1 MEKKLVIPVEIRSRE
16 LDAAIVLTNQAIKK
30 GWTVFLGQKQHIWPM
45 IELLKGSV
53 YFLKSIVPGEYDNL
67 KKIKKNKNFIT
78 SLDIEG
84 LNMGVE
90 PIGVTRRYSK
100 QTIEIADRLFFWGL
114 NDFLRVKSKFKAIKK
129 KSFITGSPVVDA
141 WKIQLK
147 KLDKIKGDNS
157 ILISMNFMRGD
168 PSIKHVKFDL
178 EKLMMG
184 PKINKKQID
193 FLKRE
198 YELKDLSFK
207 DFFEISGFL
216 AKHFKKRKII
226 IRPHPEED
234 ISRYKPLEKKF
245 KNLIVDNH
253 TSRIDQLKRCSAFI
267 HFNSTMSVQAY
278 FMKKNVIMYN
288 PVKNKRALSILCPV
302 PKIVSQEIK
311 NKKKLLS
318 SIKKPRERKVKIKN
332 LLENFKNDSS
342 KKIVQNLDYLVKGK
356 KKIYEN
362 QLKFVPVIYYLTKY
376 KLKQYL
382 FFLAGVLSFLIPKLR
397 KKYWRGRFFFKF
409 KNSKW
414 TPLAKNQLIELLNYY
429 NCEKIN
435 KLKIKKHLSGMFEI
449 KYDK

>member
-1 MEKKLVIPVEIRSRE
+1 
-16 LDAAIVLTNQAIKK
+16 
-30 GWTVFLGQKQHIWPM
+30 
-45 IELLKGSV
+45 
-53 YFLKSIVPGEYDNL
+53 
-67 KKIKKNKNFIT
+67 
-78 SLDIEG
+78 
-84 LNMGVE
+84 
-90 PIGVTRRYSK
+90 
-100 QTIEIADRLFFWGL
+100 
-114 NDFLRVKSKFKAIKK
+114 
-129 KSFITGSPVVDA
+129 
-141 WKIQLK
+141 
-147 KLDKIKGDNS
+147 
-157 ILISMNFMRGD
+157 MNFMRGD

-234 ISRYKPLEKKF
+234 INRYKPLEKKF

-278 FMKKNVIMYN
+278 FMRKNVIMYN

-356 KKIYEN
+356 KNI
-362 QLKFVPVIYYLTKY
+362 
-376 KLKQYL
+376 
-382 FFLAGVLSFLIPKLR
+382 
-397 KKYWRGRFFFKF
+397 
-409 KNSKW
+409 
-414 TPLAKNQLIELLNYY
+414 
-429 NCEKIN
+429 
-435 KLKIKKHLSGMFEI
+435 
-449 KYDK
+449 